1 MKIIRQP
8 LINRVVHWGIA
19 LSCFG
24 LIFTGIL
31 QMPVAKRYGLTAL
44 GEWMGNYFT
53 TLSLHYFFGLIFAFF
68 CCFHVFFH
76 ALNKEFDIVPKKGD
90 VKGSILIFKA
100 ILSGEKEP
108 PSAKYLPEQRLA
120 WAAFAVT
127 FLILIVTGLLKTYK
141 NFPGVQLEDPWIFY
155 IAQFHNLGFV
165 LCILLFVGHMAA
177 FVIKANRNLL
187 PAMFSGKVDREYAL
201 ERHSLWSPD

>member
-1 MKIIRQP
+1 
-8 LINRVVHWGIA
+8 
-19 LSCFG
+19 
-24 LIFTGIL
+24 
-31 QMPVAKRYGLTAL
+31 
-44 GEWMGNYFT
+44 MGNYFT
-53 TLSLHYFFGLIFAFF
+53 TLSMHYFFGLIFVFF
-68 CCFHVFFH
+68 CCFHVFYH

-141 NFPGVQLEDPWIFY
+141 TFPGCSWTIRGRFTLLSSITW
-155 IAQFHNLGFV
+155 V
-165 LCILLFVGHMAA
+165 LCFA
-177 FVIKANRNLL
+177 FFYSSAIWRL
-187 PAMFSGKVDREYAL
+187 S
-201 ERHSLWSPD
+201 

>member
-1 MKIIRQP
+1 M
-8 LINRVVHWGIA
+8 
-19 LSCFG
+19 
-24 LIFTGIL
+24 
-31 QMPVAKRYGLTAL
+31 
-44 GEWMGNYFT
+44 
-53 TLSLHYFFGLIFAFF
+53 
-68 CCFHVFFH
+68 
-76 ALNKEFDIVPKKGD
+76 
-90 VKGSILIFKA
+90 
-100 ILSGEKEP
+100 
-108 PSAKYLPEQRLA
+108 A

-141 NFPGVQLEDPWIFY
+141 NLPGVQLDDPWTFY

-201 ERHSLWSPD
+201 ERHSLWSPE